1 MKLPGKPLTSP
12 IITNMN
18 TFNFS
23 QYKSLLR
30 YSMVENK
37 RNYMMAF
44 GIGILAY
51 TLIGIF
57 FFNILPSGGLFINYE
72 GEDMQGA
79 LEAMT
84 IIATL
89 IFGTVMT
96 FAITQFEL
104 VNRYCLQ
111 REAMQYNL
119 LPASYKEKGWAILTM
134 FFGCVLL
141 ASIVYYLVVYIIT
154 YLYFVIFN
162 GAVDFL
168 PFCII
173 GEGINEFIK
182 TFPHEVPSGVYFS
195 LVLFVCMIP
204 FSIIGQTLCYF
215 VIVTYFK
222 TKAQIKALVVLQIA
236 SNVISWAFL
245 IVGSAFIPFFDGSFI
260 DEYIRNI
267 DEATALCYLYAFD
280 AFIVIITV
288 AYAIGFGY
296 WFFRR
301 LHYKEIR

>member
-1 MKLPGKPLTSP
+1 
-12 IITNMN
+12 MN

-44 GIGILAY
+44 GIGVLAY

-57 FFNILPSGGLFINYE
+57 FFNILPSGGLFLNYE
-72 GEDMQGA
+72 GADMQGE
-79 LEAMT
+79 LEAMSIT
-84 IIATL
+84 STV

-96 FAITQFEL
+96 FVITQFEL

-134 FFGCVLL
+134 FFGCVIIGSLIYYLL
-141 ASIVYYLVVYIIT
+141 AYIIT
-154 YLYFVIFN
+154 FIYFLVFN
-162 GAVDFL
+162 ADVTFQ
-168 PFCII
+168 PFCVI
-173 GEGINEFIK
+173 GEGISEFVK
-182 TFPHEVPSGVYFS
+182 SFPHEVPNGVFFS
-195 LVLFVCMIP
+195 LVLFICMIP
-204 FSIIGQTLCYF
+204 LGLFGQTLCYF
-215 VIVTYFK
+215 VAVTYFK
-222 TKAQIKALVVLQIA
+222 TKAQIKALVVLQVI

-245 IVGSAFIPFFDGSFI
+245 IVGSAIAQFADLSFLEDFFNNMN
-260 DEYIRNI
+260 EQ
-267 DEATALCYLYAFD
+267 TALGYLYVFD
-280 AFIVIITV
+280 AFIVILSF
-288 AYAIGFGY
+288 AIALGFGY